1 MALNPAHRELGLQR
15 WKDQRARVLKRDDY
29 ICQYCGQTATQVD
42 HVIPRKSGGGHDMDN
57 LLACCA
63 TCNAR
68 KGAKSEGVFLGSTPH
83 PPVLSGNLYPKTTS
97 TVQAGPMS
105 GQPDPEL

>member
-29 ICQYCGQTATQVD
+29 ICRGTATQVD
-42 HVIPRKSGGGHDMDN
+42 HRISRKSGGGHEMEN

-63 TCNAR
+63 PCNSR
-68 KGAKSEGVFLGSTPH
+68 KGSKSEGVFLRTKPH

-105 GQPDPEL
+105 GQPKPEL